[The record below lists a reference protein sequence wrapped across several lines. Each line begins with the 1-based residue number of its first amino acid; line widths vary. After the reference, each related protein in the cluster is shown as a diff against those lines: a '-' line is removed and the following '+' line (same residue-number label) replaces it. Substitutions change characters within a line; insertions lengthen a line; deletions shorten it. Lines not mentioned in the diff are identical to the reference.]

1 MKSLKEVTGR
11 ALHLPGGRTF
21 QKEGIASPKALRGH
35 MAGNEIS
42 ASGVEG
48 WEEKG
53 VRSEVSRASEA
64 SQAHM
69 CHSNFEDKRR
79 CIEFAKKFV

>member
-1 MKSLKEVTGR
+1 
-11 ALHLPGGRTF
+11 
-21 QKEGIASPKALRGH
+21 

-48 WEEKG
+48 WEERG